1 MADGSNSDKDKRK
14 RPLRQWVE
22 STSNLPREADHR
34 PDVAVALGYDIDVD
48 NAPKV
53 VAKGE
58 GVVAEKI
65 IEIALAN
72 GIKVRRD
79 ADLATVLSALEI
91 DAEIPYEA
99 FTAVA
104 EILSYV
110 YQANDRIRRQT
121 AGKKGNGE
129 TA

>member
-1 MADGSNSDKDKRK
+1 M
-14 RPLRQWVE
+14 
-22 STSNLPREADHR
+22 
-34 PDVAVALGYDIDVD
+34 AVALGYDIDVD